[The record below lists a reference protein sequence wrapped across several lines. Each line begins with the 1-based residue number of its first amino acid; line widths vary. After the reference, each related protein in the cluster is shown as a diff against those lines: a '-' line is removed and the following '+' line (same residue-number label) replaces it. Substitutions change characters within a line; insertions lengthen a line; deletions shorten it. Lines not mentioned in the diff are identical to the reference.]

1 VNEPTIIASRL
12 IDRSKAYL
20 EAPSRGYWL
29 YETWIEDEEELAPG
43 VSKAIRAK
51 ALELIH
57 ADDRLLARSAIQA
70 LACVGMKVDVSELEL
85 LASSADPELSFE
97 AQTAARY
104 IVQRAKTIEELLA
117 EVDSRASFLV
127 FVEALAKERLR
138 AEKLERADSRP
149 RFEGELGWQNGDIS
163 SFLFAAM
170 SGLHGS
176 SESTPSWKT
185 LAKFLYFGK
194 IIE

>member
-1 VNEPTIIASRL
+1 MNEPTTIATHLIERSR
-12 IDRSKAYL
+12 AYL

-29 YETWIEDEEELAPG
+29 YETWIEGEEELVPG
-43 VSKAIRAK
+43 VSEAIRTK

-70 LACVGMKVDVSELEL
+70 LACVGMKDDVSELEHL
-85 LASSADPELSFE
+85 VSSSDPDLSLE
-97 AQTAARY
+97 AQVAARY
-104 IVQRAKTIEELLA
+104 IVQRMKPIEVLLE
-117 EVDSRASFLV
+117 EVDSRTSFLM

-149 RFEGELGWQNGDIS
+149 RLEGELGWQNGDIS

-170 SGLHGS
+170 AGLRDGS
-176 SESTPSWKT
+176 EGTPSWKT
-185 LAKFLYFGK
+185 FATFLYCGK